1 MVVRSALP
9 RPAAV
14 LAAVALA
21 AGGAAGCGGGSD
33 DGSSGG
39 DGGAAGGSYAATW
52 NAVCTSLT
60 TAQTTLQS
68 DGVAA
73 QKAAKGKD
81 AAAQAKAFG
90 VPVSRFA
97 DAMAGALE
105 RVKDLDAPEGLTD
118 FQAKVAKS
126 APGTISLLRR
136 VEAPLK
142 AGDVQ
147 AAQGVLGQID
157 QDAFV
162 PPIPAALK
170 KQATACNVF

>member
-1 MVVRSALP
+1 MTLRSAP
-9 RPAAV
+9 RPVAV
-14 LAAVALA
+14 LVAAALA
-21 AGGAAGCGGGSD
+21 AGVTGCGGGAD
-33 DGSSGG
+33 EGGSGG
-39 DGGAAGGSYAATW
+39 GSAGGSYASTW
-52 NAVCTSLT
+52 NAVCTSLAS
-60 TAQTTLQS
+60 AQTRLQS

-73 QKAAKGKD
+73 QKAAKGQD

-97 DAMAGALE
+97 DAMAGALD
-105 RVKDLDAPEGLTD
+105 RVKDLEAPEDLAA

-126 APGTISLLRR
+126 APQTIAVLRR

-147 AAQGVLGQID
+147 AVQQVIEQID